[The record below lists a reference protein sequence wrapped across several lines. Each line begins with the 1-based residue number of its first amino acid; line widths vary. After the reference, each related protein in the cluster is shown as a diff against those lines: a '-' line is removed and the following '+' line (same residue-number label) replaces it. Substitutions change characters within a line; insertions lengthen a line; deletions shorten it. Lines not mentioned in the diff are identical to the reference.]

1 MSASSGALSV
11 LNVQATD
18 EGCYKCEPTGSNP
31 YIVELKSPCEFA
43 VVLKQY
49 TYIYNMVCSALF
61 LQHCTPCIVQYNA
74 L

>member
-1 MSASSGALSV
+1 MSASSGALSM

-18 EGCYKCEPTGSNP
+18 EGYYKCESTGSKP

-49 TYIYNMVCSALF
+49 IYWN
-61 LQHCTPCIVQYNA
+61 
-74 L
+74 